1 VQEPTP
7 DAWHIGGLFLRRKD
21 GLVIF
26 AADPPIRLA
35 LRRGASPPPEDISMT
50 TATTSSVP
58 PYVREDAVQRGD
70 AADFRDRVDA
80 IAQLATAL
88 AEGRA
93 RAAVECL
100 SAQVAAAYIP
110 GGRR

>member
-1 VQEPTP
+1 
-7 DAWHIGGLFLRRKD
+7 
-21 GLVIF
+21 
-26 AADPPIRLA
+26 
-35 LRRGASPPPEDISMT
+35 MT

-93 RAAVECL
+93 PGGRAAVECL
-100 SAQVAAAYIP
+100 SAQVAAAYTP